1 MTPPGRHVGIPS
13 AVYYDA
19 DALGSTSIRVAARQ
33 SVAHYLASRR
43 EEPTPAMRMG
53 TYVHAAVLEPE
64 RFKRDYVVA
73 VTQQCAGTRRPC
85 GKPVPAGGEHCRAHG
100 GAEEVSAWKAQW
112 EAGNPRRD
120 GETKATLDAR
130 RSAALKALP
139 AANCLRV
146 VETECRNR
154 SIPGANTCGIHG
166 GHDTAAVWLASLP
179 AGTEVIASADH
190 EAAVACAEG
199 VWAGLERCGL
209 ARAVQA
215 AEHEV
220 SYAAWAILI
229 DEPPGYRLTCKPEE
243 RCDRLLVRGRVDVD
257 LGGGAA
263 LADLKGTQLR
273 HLATPGAWAW
283 HVVHEGLHI
292 QAALYVA
299 LAKAATGHDAGWRWI
314 CHEQEAPYSLRIY
327 DADPS
332 LIDLGHLAVAE
343 GLRRW
348 SEYRKNG
355 NPWAGWPTTAEMV
368 WSPLKE
374 E

>member
-1 MTPPGRHVGIPS
+1 MTPFGRHVGVPGV
-13 AVYYDA
+13 AYYDA
-19 DALGSTSIRVAARQ
+19 DALGSTAIRVAARQ
-33 SVAHYLASRR
+33 SVAHYLTSQR

-64 RFKRDYVVA
+64 RFWRDYVVA
-73 VTQQCAGTRRPC
+73 TTPQCAGTRRPC

-100 GAEEVSAWKAQW
+100 GAEEAEAWKVAWLATHPLAEGEKKGEHAAQLRAAVKEIP
-112 EAGNPRRD
+112 EAKCP
-120 GETKATLDAR
+120 
-130 RSAALKALP
+130 
-139 AANCLRV
+139 V
-146 VETECRNR
+146 MIETECRNH
-154 SIPGANTCGIHG
+154 SIPGADTCGIHG
-166 GHDTAAVWLASLP
+166 GHDTAAAWLASLP
-179 AGTEVIASADH
+179 ADTQVIASDDH

-209 ARAVQA
+209 AGAVRAA
-215 AEHEV
+215 DHEV
-220 SYAAWAILI
+220 SYAAWAIPI
-229 DEPPGYRLTCKPEE
+229 DEPPGYRLTCEPEE
-243 RCDRLLVRGRVDVD
+243 RCDRLLVRGRVDID
-257 LGGGAA
+257 LGGRA

-273 HLATPGAWAW
+273 HLATPASWAW

-299 LAKAATGHDAGWRWI
+299 LVKAATGHDAGWRWI
-314 CHEQEAPYSLRIY
+314 CHEQEAPYSVRIY

-332 LIDLGHLAVAE
+332 MIDLGHLAVAE

-355 NPWAGWPTTAEMV
+355 NPWAGWPTTAETV